1 MRSWLVLVAL
11 HGGCSQ
17 LGLFPGAPPGAT
29 LPALAGRPALTVVLA
44 DDVPDAARVRDALRS
59 GLGDSFD
66 LRFGELP
73 LASAAQPTP
82 DSEIDLRLSAARR
95 QYVDANFAPCIATLS
110 SDAMVH
116 DLLAR
121 GRRLE
126 AARVLLWRAACRV
139 GQGKLGEA
147 RGDAAALVAFALDVP
162 PDVAAVS
169 PEVEHVFTEAER
181 AVEGKPRAA
190 LKISLA
196 AGGRGRVAVDGRPD
210 ACVAPCTVDLLPG
223 DHVLRMEADGF
234 APDVKVARVPGPDAA
249 FTLAP
254 APPELAAHQWS
265 TRYGRG
271 PALDSAP
278 SLGLLAT
285 ATRSRSLALLTVE
298 AGRQKL
304 LRGVLALD
312 GEVAARSERPIEGAA
327 DDEAPALV
335 RDLLVRGKL
344 LEPAPPIWHKPAF
357 WIVVGSATVVAA
369 GVTALILYK
378 PPVQTTVHF

>member
-1 MRSWLVLVAL
+1 MRAWLLFVGGL
-11 HGGCSQ
+11 GGCSQ
-17 LGLFPGAPPGAT
+17 LGLWPGAPPAGT
-29 LPALAGRPALTVVLA
+29 LSALAGRPALTVVLA
-44 DDVPDAARVRDALRS
+44 DDVPDAARVRDALRT
-59 GLGDSFD
+59 GLGETFD

-73 LASAAQPTP
+73 AAAPQPAP
-82 DSEIDLRLSAARR
+82 DAEIDLRLAAARK

-110 SDAMVH
+110 AEALVP
-116 DLLAR
+116 DLLGR

-139 GQGKLGEA
+139 GLGKLTEA
-147 RGDAAALVAFALDVP
+147 RGDGATLVALGLDVP

-169 PEVEHVFTEAER
+169 PEVEHVFTEA
-181 AVEGKPRAA
+181 GRAA
-190 LKISLA
+190 EARARAPLKIA
-196 AGGRGRVAVDGRPD
+196 AQAGARARVAVDGRAD
-210 ACVAPCTVDLLPG
+210 ACVAPCTIDLLPG
-223 DHVLRMEADGF
+223 DHVLRMDADGF
-234 APDVKVARVPGPDAA
+234 APDVKVARVPGPDVA

-254 APPELAAHQWS
+254 APPQLAAHQWS
-265 TRYGRG
+265 LRYARG

-278 SLGLLAT
+278 SVGLLAT

-312 GEVAARSERPIEGAA
+312 GEVAARSERPIADSP

-335 RDLLVRGKL
+335 RDLLVRGRL
-344 LEPAPPIWHKPAF
+344 LEPAPPIWQKPLF
-357 WIVVGSATVVAA
+357 WVVVGSATIAAA
-369 GVTALILYK
+369 GVTALILYQ